1 MFRRNTLKKN
11 SDKLKRTLS
20 DTSSSIR
27 SRGSL
32 KRSFSNSL
40 QRENSKSSRN
50 EFTME
55 KLSIEMTH
63 LIVKRC
69 SDEIR
74 LRGLHEVDI
83 FKPQNIG
90 DSTEEATYLINF
102 LLRDNRIDYETE
114 LASADIHNVVSTLKW
129 ALRHCEEIIVPYQY
143 YEEFVKFD
151 QEYDFDPNK
160 GSFTQFLQYI
170 PLPNRNVLVEVF
182 QLCADVTANSD
193 INKMSAQKIV
203 KCLALCI
210 IRDDKQAFASFD
222 DAYKEYTSSANACL
236 HLFLAYLRESSLEKE
251 LPPRLTMLLDNYD
264 DIRKVST
271 APIFVS
277 TEDDFKAYQ
286 QTVAS
291 SSNERRASM
300 LRVTRSVPRHTPG
313 EQRKSVYD
321 LLPQMMN
328 NIKRETIVSSSSMMT
343 MEQRRTADHIWEE
356 VQRDGFATLSDNF
369 KTRFA
374 LKDEYGT
381 LIAEQQDAL
390 QGDSDVLQELF
401 QNNNG
406 NNIFNVQI
414 TKTFA
419 EEAEDEDEAS
429 WTPLKRATLEPN
441 AFRPKTLVWDEFKQN
456 GFRNSFDN
464 ISQDLSLSETLLTP
478 SLSDSCADF
487 LDEDKIK
494 SKKQLRKQRRRST
507 TNIDSSDSDKDPSKG
522 VATLRRRRPQPKNA
536 KRTSSFVSR
545 DVIHDKDILERLQLE
560 EWCLLDPQ
568 KEITTHLAIETIDDI
583 FPYIWMEITTES
595 TDGYW
600 GDWVFI
606 EPRKDLNYEC
616 EWILI
621 EEKEQVFAAREAA
634 MEERFAKA
642 LDKSNNWN
650 LSWLKKNGSVR
661 SSEGSLSR
669 RSETEH
675 LVRHTK
681 TLSRGNKK
689 PKQKRRDLT
698 RQISAPIPVIPRA
711 YAVAPWDQQTHNVE
725 QVDSTARTYQN
736 YI

>member
-1 MFRRNTLKKN
+1 MFRKNTLKKN
-11 SDKLKRTLS
+11 SEKLKRTLS
-20 DTSSSIR
+20 DTSSSLR

-32 KRSFSNSL
+32 KRTFSNSL

-63 LIVKRC
+63 LIIKRC
-69 SDEIR
+69 GDEIR
-74 LRGLHEVDI
+74 SRGLHEVDI

-90 DSTEEATYLINF
+90 DSTEEAMYLINF

-170 PLPNRNVLVEVF
+170 PLPNRNVLIELF
-182 QLCADVTANSD
+182 EICADVTAESH

-210 IRDDKQAFASFD
+210 IRDGKPAFLSFD
-222 DAYKEYTSSANACL
+222 DAYKEYTNCSNACL
-236 HLFLAYLRESSLEKE
+236 HLFLAYLRERSHDKE

-264 DIRKVST
+264 DVKKIST
-271 APIFVS
+271 ASIFVS
-277 TEDDFKAYQ
+277 NEEDFKSYQ
-286 QTVAS
+286 QTMARS
-291 SSNERRASM
+291 SITNERRASM
-300 LRVTRSVPRHTPG
+300 LRITRSVVPRHTAG

-328 NIKRETIVSSSSMMT
+328 NIKRETIVSSSSIMT
-343 MEQRRTADHIWEE
+343 VEQRRTAGHIWEE
-356 VQRDGFATLSDNF
+356 VQRDGFATLSDDF

-374 LKDEYGT
+374 LRDEYGALT
-381 LIAEQQDAL
+381 VEQQNVL
-390 QGDSDVLQELF
+390 LGVPQDSDVLQELS
-401 QNNNG
+401 QNN
-406 NNIFNVQI
+406 
-414 TKTFA
+414 A
-419 EEAEDEDEAS
+419 
-429 WTPLKRATLEPN
+429 
-441 AFRPKTLVWDEFKQN
+441 
-456 GFRNSFDN
+456 
-464 ISQDLSLSETLLTP
+464 
-478 SLSDSCADF
+478 
-487 LDEDKIK
+487 LDEDKRK
-494 SKKQLRKQRRRST
+494 TKKQLKKQRRRST
-507 TNIDSSDSDKDPSKG
+507 TNIDSSDSDKDPSKAM
-522 VATLRRRRPQPKNA
+522 VTLRRRRTQPKTA

-545 DVIHDKDILERLQLE
+545 DVIYDKDILKRQQLE
-560 EWCLLDPQ
+560 EWHLLDPQ
-568 KEITTHLAIETIDDI
+568 QEITTHLAIETIDDI

-634 MEERFAKA
+634 IEEKFGKA

-650 LSWLKKNGSVR
+650 LSWLKKSASVR
-661 SSEGSLSR
+661 SSDATSSR
-669 RSETEH
+669 RSETSEH
-675 LVRHTK
+675 LVQARRAN
-681 TLSRGNKK
+681 TLSRGQKK
-689 PKQKRRDLT
+689 SKQRKRDLT

-711 YAVAPWDQQTHNVE
+711 YAAPWELNVE
-725 QVDSTARTYQN
+725 QVDSTTRMYQN